1 MFLLCFYNI
10 VNLKKIR
17 VGPGGGSGDCMIVDW
32 EGMHVGG
39 VGWGWFGMGLIS
51 GAATA
56 GYFTNMRG

>member
-1 MFLLCFYNI
+1 ME
-10 VNLKKIR
+10 
-17 VGPGGGSGDCMIVDW
+17 GGLARGEGARKTEINELSGR
-32 EGMHVGG
+32 GG